1 MPSVFVHRVD
11 GSSAAR
17 LVAVSFVV
25 ASLVACAHAPST
37 PDPVR
42 ELRVLDASFASFTAG
57 RLHGVDDAETA
68 VARLESIRLD
78 WLAVLGAD
86 DGVAR
91 GDDGVARGDEGTLA
105 LLRLAE
111 LHLDLAARI
120 RRIPYPAGVDDN
132 ERRAFDAMLSRL
144 ALPLEATGQ
153 GVLAQITARAARG
166 GGDGRFVRRA
176 RLYQRLHGGHPLGA
190 DDVRVLT
197 AELEA
202 TTFRAPTTL
211 LQAGR
216 IGQRASR

>member
-1 MPSVFVHRVD
+1 MPAVFEHRVD

-17 LVAVSFVV
+17 LVTVFFIV
-25 ASLVACAHAPST
+25 ASLVACAHAPSP

-57 RLHGVDDAETA
+57 RLYGVDDAEAA

-78 WLAVLGAD
+78 WLAVVGA
-86 DGVAR
+86 G
-91 GDDGVARGDEGTLA
+91 DGVARGDERTLA

-120 RRIPYPAGVDDN
+120 RRIPYPAGVDDD
-132 ERRAFDAMLSRL
+132 ERRAFDATLSRL

-153 GVLAQITARAARG
+153 GVLAQITDRAARG